1 MQKVGITVYSQK
13 ALIISFSLSLS
24 ADNLAST
31 MRLFWLQSQLLY
43 LADNPDI
50 YSLILQIL

>member
-31 MRLFWLQSQLLY
+31 MRLFWLQSRLLY
-43 LADNPDI
+43 VADNPDI